1 MGASAWSGLEGL
13 HPAKMALR
21 FKNTARQCWHM
32 GFTSFGGPPVHFK
45 IVSSFPA
52 AWHDPCDV
60 EHYRALGTGVTLLTL
75 TRE

>member
-1 MGASAWSGLEGL
+1 MGARAWSGLDSL
-13 HPAKMALR
+13 HPAKMAMR

-45 IVSSFPA
+45 IVSAPPRRDTTRATLSIT
-52 AWHDPCDV
+52 
-60 EHYRALGTGVTLLTL
+60 RALGTGVTSLTL